1 MHEIAWRSFLFE
13 PLEHLLAHFGIDP
26 HPAVDAVVASALLL
40 VFAFFA
46 GRYFRR
52 QEVVEPAAHVSFT
65 FLAEFIVVKL
75 LAFFNGI
82 IHHGARPVFPLL
94 AGLMLFILLNNLLGL
109 LPGFAAPTDQYNV
122 TLPLALMIFFTA
134 HTIGLRKHG
143 LGYGKKFMGPL
154 LLLAPLM
161 VPIEII
167 SHLVRPLSL
176 SMRLFGN
183 MTGDHQVLTVFS
195 SLLAVGLPVPFMAL
209 GVLVSVL
216 QAVVFVLLAAV
227 YIQDAQEAPH

>member
-1 MHEIAWRSFLFE
+1 MHEISWRNFLFE
-13 PLEHLLAHFGIDP
+13 PLEHLLARYGIDP
-26 HPAVDAVVASALLL
+26 HPAVDALVASVVLV
-40 VFAFFA
+40 VFAFLV
-46 GRYFRR
+46 GRSFRK
-52 QEVVEPAAHVSFT
+52 QEVTAPQGKVNFA
-65 FLAEFIVVKL
+65 FLGEFIVVRMSG
-75 LAFFNGI
+75 FFQGI
-82 IHHGARPVFPLL
+82 IHQGVRSVFPLL
-94 AGLMLFILLNNLLGL
+94 AGFMLFILCNNLLGL
-109 LPGFAAPTDQYNV
+109 VPGFAAPTDQYNV

-134 HTIGLRKHG
+134 HTIGLKTHG
-143 LGYGKKFMGPL
+143 WGYGKKFMGPL

-161 VPIEII
+161 IPIEII

-227 YIQDAQEAPH
+227 YIQDAQDAPH